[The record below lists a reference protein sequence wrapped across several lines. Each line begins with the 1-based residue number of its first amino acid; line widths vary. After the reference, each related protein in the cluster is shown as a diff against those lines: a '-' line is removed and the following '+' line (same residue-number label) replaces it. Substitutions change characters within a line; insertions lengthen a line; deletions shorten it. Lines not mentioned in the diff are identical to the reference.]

1 LDLHK
6 KPGSRE
12 KAFDVSGL
20 ENLVLLVSFLKRTK
34 LLFFFNKIKIK

>member
-20 ENLVLLVSFLKRTK
+20 ENLVLLVYFLKRQV
-34 LLFFFNKIKIK
+34 LVIFYG